1 MELSDREIWAIV
13 HGVVFGSLF
22 LLGFSGLFL
31 ALWGFSA
38 AGLSPE
44 AITSRAGKLVAG
56 AWGMAAVAWLTAFSG
71 TWMILP
77 WYMGS
82 GGVAEELLGDPTRSS
97 WHSFGMEWKSHIAWF
112 APILATAVAI
122 CISHFREELAERDS
136 MRHALA
142 WMLAAAFACAGIAG
156 LLGALITR
164 VVPIR

>member
-31 ALWGFSA
+31 ALWGFQA

-44 AITSRAGKLVAG
+44 GIASRAGKLVAG
-56 AWGMAAVAWLTAFSG
+56 AWGMAAVAWLAVFSG

-77 WYMGS
+77 WYMES

>member
-13 HGVVFGSLF
+13 HGVVVGSLF

-31 ALWGFSA
+31 ALWGFRA

-44 AITSRAGKLVAG
+44 GIASRAGKRVAG
-56 AWGMAAVAWLTAFSG
+56 AWGMAAVAWLAVFSG

-77 WYMGS
+77 WYMES